1 MKCIDTDILQKY
13 LDGEVSTD
21 EKTGVEAHL
30 KSCDL
35 CTFRL
40 TQLQGRAER
49 IKRLLN
55 SSSET
60 DAALPPL
67 PSNLN
72 GKLSVNV
79 SGVEALDEPR
89 VKRPLLKRWTIGLS
103 AACLL
108 GLVFLYKPLVCSGQP
123 QDTIRMQR
131 EIVEVDANTPYSQQ
145 ETVMTIVDESGKV
158 TYME

>member
-1 MKCIDTDILQKY
+1 MKCIETYILQKY

-35 CTFRL
+35 CSFRL
-40 TQLQGRAER
+40 TQLQGRADR
-49 IKRLLN
+49 IKKLLN
-55 SSSET
+55 TLS
-60 DAALPPL
+60 DAEVALPPL
-67 PSNLN
+67 PSNIN

-79 SGVEALDEPR
+79 SDPSAADESR

-108 GLVFLYKPLVCSGQP
+108 GVIFLYKPLECMSENKDYVQ
-123 QDTIRMQR
+123 MQR
-131 EIVEVDANTPYSQQ
+131 EIVEVDANQPYEDQ
-145 ETVMTIVDESGKV
+145 ETTVSIIDTEGNV

>member
-13 LDGEVSTD
+13 LDGEASTD

-30 KSCDL
+30 KSCDI

-49 IKRLLN
+49 VKWLL
-55 SSSET
+55 SSSLDAE
-60 DAALPPL
+60 AALPPL

-103 AACLL
+103 AACIL
-108 GLVFLYKPLVCSGQP
+108 GLVFLYKPLVCRGENQEMV
-123 QDTIRMQR
+123 RMQR
-131 EIVEVDANTPYSQQ
+131 EIVEVDANSPYSQQ
-145 ETVMTIVDESGKV
+145 ETVMTIVDESGNV

>member
-1 MKCIDTDILQKY
+1 MKCIETYILQKY

-30 KSCDL
+30 DSCDL

-40 TQLQGRAER
+40 AQLQGRAGK
-49 IKRLLN
+49 IKRALN
-55 SSSET
+55 QSSDV
-60 DAALPPL
+60 DAVIPPL
-67 PSNLN
+67 PLNIN

-79 SGVEALDEPR
+79 SDDSASGETRA
-89 VKRPLLKRWTIGLS
+89 KRPLLKRWTIGLS

-108 GLVFLYKPLVCSGQP
+108 GMIFLYKPLVCKSEN
-123 QDTIRMQR
+123 QDFIRIQQD
-131 EIVEVDANTPYSQQ
+131 IVEVDANQPYSEQ
-145 ETVMTIVDESGKV
+145 ETVMTIVDESGNV

>member
-21 EKTGVEAHL
+21 EKTGVETHL
-30 KSCDL
+30 TSCDI
-35 CTFRL
+35 CSFRL
-40 TQLQGRAER
+40 TQLQGRSER
-49 IKRLLN
+49 IKRLLKG
-55 SSSET
+55 SSDVEVV
-60 DAALPPL
+60 LPPL
-67 PSNLN
+67 PSNIN

-79 SGVEALDEPR
+79 SDLSATSEAR

-108 GLVFLYKPLVCSGQP
+108 GMVFLYKPLVCRGENQEM
-123 QDTIRMQR
+123 IRMQR
-131 EIVEVDANTPYSQQ
+131 EIVEVDANSPYSEQ

>member
-13 LDGEVSTD
+13 LDGEATTD

-30 KSCDL
+30 TTCEL

-40 TQLQGRAER
+40 AQLQGRSER
-49 IKRLLN
+49 VKKLLN
-55 SSSET
+55 YGMDME
-60 DAALPPL
+60 AALPSL

-72 GKLSVNV
+72 GKLPVNTTDV
-79 SGVEALDEPR
+79 KATDDTR
-89 VKRPLLKRWTIGLS
+89 AKRPLLKRWTIGLS

-108 GLVFLYKPLVCSGQP
+108 GLVFLYRPLDCRSANKDFV
-123 QDTIRMQR
+123 RMQR
-131 EIVEVDANTPYSQQ
+131 EIVEVDANQPYEDQ
-145 ETVMTIVDESGKV
+145 ETTLSIIDSEGNV

>member
-35 CTFRL
+35 CTYRL

-49 IKRLLN
+49 IKRLLSN
-55 SSSET
+55 SSNA
-60 DAALPPL
+60 DAAIQPL
-67 PSNLN
+67 PSNIN

-79 SGVEALDEPR
+79 LDASASDVSR
-89 VKRPLLKRWTIGLS
+89 VKRPLLKRWAIGLS

-108 GLVFLYKPLVCSGQP
+108 GMIFLYKPLVCRGEN
-123 QDTIRMQR
+123 QDIIRMQR
-131 EIVEVDANTPYSQQ
+131 EIVEVDANSPYSEQ
-145 ETVMTIVDESGKV
+145 ETVMTIIDESGNV
-158 TYME
+158 TYM

>member
-40 TQLQGRAER
+40 AQLQGRAER

-55 SSSET
+55 SSSEA

-72 GKLSVNV
+72 GKLSVNLP
-79 SGVEALDEPR
+79 GVDALDEPR
-89 VKRPLLKRWTIGLS
+89 LKRPLLKRLTIGLS
-103 AACLL
+103 AACIL
-108 GLVFLYKPLVCSGQP
+108 GLVFLYKPLVCRGEAQEMV
-123 QDTIRMQR
+123 RMQR

-145 ETVMTIVDESGKV
+145 ETVMTIIDESGNV

>member
-21 EKTGVEAHL
+21 EKTGVETHL

-49 IKRLLN
+49 IKRLLK

-72 GKLSVNV
+72 GKLSVNLP
-79 SGVEALDEPR
+79 SVEALDEPR

-103 AACLL
+103 AACIL
-108 GLVFLYKPLVCSGQP
+108 GLVFLYKPLVCRGESQEMV
-123 QDTIRMQR
+123 RMQR

-145 ETVMTIVDESGKV
+145 ETVMTIIDESGNV